1 MDLEKIEEALY
12 MAKIVVRI
20 PEPKPQYDQSTQQQ
34 MNRALQSVVAQLN
47 STFLQDLNEKADR
60 FAWFRGG
67 GGNGDC

>member
-34 MNRALQSVVAQLN
+34 MNRALQSVVDQLK
-47 STFLQDLNEKADR
+47 QVDLVKWDQKNVIEINEKAR
-60 FAWFRGG
+60 W
-67 GGNGDC
+67 